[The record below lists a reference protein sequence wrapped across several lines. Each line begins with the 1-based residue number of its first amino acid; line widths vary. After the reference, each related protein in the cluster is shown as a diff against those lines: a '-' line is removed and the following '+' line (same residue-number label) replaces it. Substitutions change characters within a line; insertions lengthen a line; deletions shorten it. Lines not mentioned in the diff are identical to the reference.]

1 MDWMD
6 YTWPPVFAVLLW
18 WAGTGLVIVLDR
30 MPRDSGRWTFVAAS
44 LFTVAALLCIGQQA
58 GQRTVAGA
66 YAGFAGAIILWG
78 WHELAFLSGWVTG
91 PRRHAL
97 TPGARPGQ
105 RLLESVQVLLWHELA
120 LIATVLAL
128 WAWLGPR
135 ENPTAAWT
143 FTLLWVMRVSAKLNL
158 YLGVRNLALEFLPPH
173 LVYLGSY
180 FRQRRFNALMP
191 WSLLLGGAA
200 LVVLLAAPQAL
211 DAGPFTARLLL
222 ASLLALALAEH
233 LMMVLPL
240 QPSALWRWALR
251 REDVPAPGP
260 LVPLKEPLP

>member
-1 MDWMD
+1 MDWLD
-6 YTWPPVFAVLLW
+6 YTLPPVFAVLLW

-30 MPRDSGRWTFVAAS
+30 MPRDSGRWTFAAAS
-44 LFTVAALLCIGQQA
+44 LFTLAALLCIGHQA
-58 GQRTVAGA
+58 GHATVSGA

-78 WHELAFLSGWVTG
+78 WHELAFLSGWITG
-91 PRRHAL
+91 PRRTAL
-97 TPGARPGQ
+97 TAGAPAGQ
-105 RLLESVQVLLWHELA
+105 RLKESVQVLLWHELA
-120 LIATVLAL
+120 LLATVLAL
-128 WAWLGPR
+128 WLWLGPR

-180 FRQRRFNALMP
+180 FRHRRFNALMP
-191 WSLLLGGAA
+191 WSLLLGGIA
-200 LVVLLAAPQAL
+200 LLALLKGLDGA
-211 DAGPFTARLLL
+211 DAGMFTGRLLL

-251 REDVPAPGP
+251 REPVPAPGP
-260 LVPLKEPLP
+260 LVP